1 MAAKIAPMQPC
12 IVTWEDAVHNAGEQH
27 ESVAAGL
34 ASYKPYFR
42 RSIGF
47 YVGRTKEVEG
57 RSFVVLCTDDDR
69 STDSPDAVGGL
80 FFVPAA
86 MVVKIEPAIAPKRK

>member
-27 ESVAAGL
+27 ESVQAGL

-42 RSIGF
+42 KSIGF
-47 YVGRTKEVEG
+47 YVGRAEKDG
-57 RSFVVLCTDDDR
+57 RACVVLCTDDDR
-69 STDSPDAVGGL
+69 SEQSPDGVGGL

-86 MVVKIEPAIAPKRK
+86 MVVKIEPAIPPKRK